1 MKSDIV
7 HVSSKGDGFD
17 EALRQ
22 TEATAVYRS
31 LPKKDAIHLRLLTE
45 EMMGLLK
52 ALTGEHRAE
61 FRIESEGNAFRLH
74 LTTQAEMNGEMRK
87 GLLSVSSSGENASAT
102 GILGKLRDLYERM
115 IEPADGTIP
124 PIYLSGWISG
134 DNLPVSASETIL
146 QTSALNAHST
156 WSMRRCIGNGPNE
169 DWDGLEKSI
178 IANIADDVEIGI
190 IGNTVEMTVLKTF

>member
-7 HVSSKGDGFD
+7 HVSNKGDGLE

-22 TEATAVYRS
+22 TEAVAVYRS
-31 LPKKDAIHLRLLTE
+31 LQKKQAIHLRLLTE

-52 ALTGEHRAE
+52 ALTGERRAD
-61 FRIESEGNAFRLH
+61 FWIESDGNAFRLH
-74 LTTQAEMNGEMRK
+74 LTTETEMNGEMRK

-115 IEPADGTIP
+115 IEPTDGTIP

-134 DNLPVSASETIL
+134 DNLPVPVSETIV
-146 QTSALNAHST
+146 QSSAFHAHST
-156 WSMRRCIGNGPNE
+156 WSLRRCIGNSPKA

-178 IANIADDVEIGI
+178 IASIADDVEIGI
-190 IGNTVEMTVLKTF
+190 VHNTVEMTVYKTF

>member
-1 MKSDIV
+1 MISDIV
-7 HVSSKGDGFD
+7 HVSNKGDGFE

-61 FRIESEGNAFRLH
+61 FWIESEGNAFRLH
-74 LTTQAEMNGEMRK
+74 LTTKTEMNSEMRK

-115 IEPADGTIP
+115 IEPADGTLP

-134 DNLPVSASETIL
+134 DNLPVSASETIIQSSVL
-146 QTSALNAHST
+146 QAQNT
-156 WSMRRCIGNGPNE
+156 WSLRRCIENGPIA

-190 IGNTVEMTVLKTF
+190 AGNRVEMTVLKTF

>member
-7 HVSSKGDGFD
+7 HVSNKGDGFE

-22 TEATAVYRS
+22 TEAAAVYRS

-52 ALTGEHRAE
+52 ALIGERRAE
-61 FRIESEGNAFRLH
+61 FWIESEGNAFRLH
-74 LTTQAEMNGEMRK
+74 LTTKTEMNSEMRK

-115 IEPADGTIP
+115 IEPADGTLP

-134 DNLPVSASETIL
+134 DNLPVSASETIIQSSVL
-146 QTSALNAHST
+146 QAQNT
-156 WSMRRCIGNGPNE
+156 WSLRRCIENGPIA

-190 IGNTVEMTVLKTF
+190 AGNRVEMTVLKTF